1 MIRGLIFG
9 VDNIFTIIYILIIS
23 RCLLSWIPNLDWN
36 AQPWKFIRFSADLYL
51 DLFRRFVPPIGMIDI
66 SPIVA
71 FFALSIIHSLVRFV
85 LFQFL

>member
-36 AQPWKFIRFSADLYL
+36 VQPWKFIRFSADLYL
-51 DLFRRFVPPIGMIDI
+51 DLFRRFIPSVGMIDI

-71 FFALSIIHSLVRFV
+71 FFALSIIHSVVRFV